1 MSIIQTQTTSFKA
14 ELYQGIHDLTTDVIK
29 IALYTGNANLNEDT
43 AVYTSTAEVAAT
55 GTYVA
60 GGATMTGITVSTSGY
75 TAYVGFNN
83 VSWTGVITARCAL
96 IYNSSVKAGLS
107 GRSIAVL
114 DFGSDKTSV
123 TTFLI
128 TMPANTST
136 TALIRSSN

>member
-1 MSIIQTQTTSFKA
+1 MSIVQTQTTSFKA
-14 ELYQGIHDLTTDVIK
+14 ELYQGIHDLTTDAIK
-29 IALYTGNANLNEDT
+29 IALYTANADLNADT
-43 AVYTSTAEVAAT
+43 TVYSSVNEVAAT

-60 GGATMTGITVSTSGY
+60 GGATMTGITVSTSDY
-75 TAYVGFNN
+75 TAYVGFAN

-96 IYNSSVKAGLS
+96 IYNSTQGNKSV
-107 GRSIAVL
+107 AVL
-114 DFGSDKTSV
+114 DFGSDKTST

>member
-1 MSIIQTQTTSFKA
+1 MSIVQTQTTSFKA

-29 IALYTGNANLNEDT
+29 IALYTGNANLNADT
-43 AVYTSTAEVAAT
+43 TVYSSTNEVAAT

-75 TAYVGFNN
+75 TAYVGFDN

-96 IYNSSVKAGLS
+96 IYNSTQGNKSV
-107 GRSIAVL
+107 AVL